1 MAYQPWMEVIAALVG
16 DIELAVLAGM
26 RSAQRAALARLVP
39 EVGGDGDR
47 VGDPDTERLLLLE
60 GIVELLAAV
69 SAREPVMVV
78 LDDLHW
84 ADTAS
89 LQVLRHVI
97 ASPASSRLTI
107 AITYRDTDLGR
118 GDTLTQLLADLHREA
133 NVTRL
138 ALHGLEDTDI
148 LELLAAAAGHDLD
161 DDGVGLAHALRRET
175 DGNPFFTGELLR
187 HLGESGGIVLNEEG
201 RWVLTDELDELGL
214 PSSVRD
220 VVGRRVERLGDEP
233 LRALTLAS
241 VIGREFD
248 VDLLTVLTGIGE
260 DQLLDH
266 LDAAVTAALLT
277 ESETAG
283 RYRFTH
289 ALTQHSLYDELSAT
303 RRQRAHQRVAEALE
317 EQATSEDATTL
328 SELAR
333 HWVAATRPADIDK
346 ALDYVQRAGDAAL
359 AALAAEDAVR
369 WYQQALDLLA
379 QRATPDDGRRARLL
393 AALGTAQRQ
402 AGLADYRT
410 TLLRAS
416 QLAHDIGDTDVLV
429 EASLAFTDRYAGF
442 FGDND
447 TKPFIQAALDRVGND
462 PTPTRARL
470 LAALAA
476 AHDNSREWRPR
487 RDLAFRA
494 LDVARQNLDDTAAFV
509 DVLDITC
516 LNLASPDHRDQLVRE
531 VERAVRMSDEIG
543 DPVLRAR
550 IRIQLTWARY
560 QQVDLAGAD
569 TVFGELEAL
578 TAMIGLPYQRWQVAM
593 LATGRLLLAGQAA
606 HADAANEHALE
617 LGLAVASPDAFGAY
631 GGYLFM
637 IRQHQ
642 GRVAEIADLL
652 IDAAR
657 DNPSI
662 AVLRAAVASL
672 LSQLG
677 RTDEAHERLT
687 AEMSSDLDFPFDH
700 TWLASMSDLCD
711 TAATTGSHA
720 AARTLI
726 DRVAP
731 FAGHVIEPSPALV
744 GGAIARPLARCAT
757 LLGDHD
763 RAEEWFATAHDI
775 HARLQ
780 APYWL
785 TLGQLDHAEL
795 CLVRGA
801 EGDHQRARQLVTTAA
816 ATATQYGCAGLTRR
830 ADAFLADL

>member
-1 MAYQPWMEVIAALVG
+1 
-16 DIELAVLAGM
+16 M

-416 QLAHDIGDTDVLV
+416 QLAHDIGRQRHLTFLLPLADHPQQPAFHGLIVRRIRWVLDPLQVIDRGRHHFREPKPGRIKQVQSEGQTLVRRSAGEHLQLLFNETPLRQAETASRIHLRPRGARHLDGRPRVAHQVVLV
-429 EASLAFTDRYAGF
+429 DQKAIKIFQDGDGVPLGGGRQRPLERPPQGRPAFTPA
-442 FGDND
+442 
-447 TKPFIQAALDRVGND
+447 I
-462 PTPTRARL
+462 PTPPAARL
-470 LAALAA
+470 
-476 AHDNSREWRPR
+476 R
-487 RDLAFRA
+487 
-494 LDVARQNLDDTAAFV
+494 
-509 DVLDITC
+509 
-516 LNLASPDHRDQLVRE
+516 VR
-531 VERAVRMSDEIG
+531 
-543 DPVLRAR
+543 
-550 IRIQLTWARY
+550 
-560 QQVDLAGAD
+560 
-569 TVFGELEAL
+569 
-578 TAMIGLPYQRWQVAM
+578 
-593 LATGRLLLAGQAA
+593 
-606 HADAANEHALE
+606 
-617 LGLAVASPDAFGAY
+617 
-631 GGYLFM
+631 
-637 IRQHQ
+637 
-642 GRVAEIADLL
+642 
-652 IDAAR
+652 
-657 DNPSI
+657 
-662 AVLRAAVASL
+662 
-672 LSQLG
+672 
-677 RTDEAHERLT
+677 
-687 AEMSSDLDFPFDH
+687 
-700 TWLASMSDLCD
+700 
-711 TAATTGSHA
+711 
-720 AARTLI
+720 
-726 DRVAP
+726 
-731 FAGHVIEPSPALV
+731 
-744 GGAIARPLARCAT
+744 
-757 LLGDHD
+757 
-763 RAEEWFATAHDI
+763 
-775 HARLQ
+775 
-780 APYWL
+780 
-785 TLGQLDHAEL
+785 
-795 CLVRGA
+795 
-801 EGDHQRARQLVTTAA
+801 
-816 ATATQYGCAGLTRR
+816 
-830 ADAFLADL
+830 